1 MLARAALAVLIIV
14 AAAAAAFWYL
24 TMPRPLDAAALSH
37 YGPGDAK
44 KGERIFWLAGCSSC
58 HARPKATGDALLQ
71 LAGGL
76 ELKTRFGTFV
86 VPNISPDKKDGIGAW
101 TLGDFVNALKR
112 GITPDGRHLYPAF
125 PYASYSRMKPGD
137 ISDLFAFLKTLPSV
151 AGKAPPDKIGFPF
164 NIRRGI
170 GLWKLL
176 YLSDTPYVQLPQNA
190 SELAKAGQYLVEG
203 PGHCGE
209 CHTPRTFSGGMK
221 RDEWLAGAPNPD
233 GKGAIPNIT
242 PGNGGIGGWSEKDI
256 AYFLESGFTPDF
268 DSVGGA
274 MVDVQQNIAKLPAS
288 DRDAIA
294 AYLKAVPPLPTAYT
308 DKR

>member
-1 MLARAALAVLIIV
+1 MLPRAALAVVIIV
-14 AAAAAAFWYL
+14 AAGAAAFWYL
-24 TMPRPLDAAALSH
+24 TMPKPLDAAALSQ

-58 HARPKATGDALLQ
+58 HARPKATGDARLQ

-76 ELKTRFGTFV
+76 ELSTQFGTFV
-86 VPNISPDKKDGIGAW
+86 VPNISPDRKDGIGAW
-101 TLGDFVNALKR
+101 TLADFANALKR

-125 PYASYSRMKPGD
+125 PYASYSRMKPED
-137 ISDLFAFLKTLPSV
+137 IADLFAFLKTLPPV
-151 AGKAPPDKIGFPF
+151 AGKAPPDKVGFPF

-176 YLSDTPYVQLPQNA
+176 YLSDKPYVQLPPNA
-190 SELAKAGQYLVEG
+190 SEQAKAGQYLVEG

-209 CHTPRTFSGGMK
+209 CHTPRTFLGGMK

-242 PGNGGIGGWSEKDI
+242 PGEGGIGDWSEKDI
-256 AYFLESGFTPDF
+256 AYFLESGFMPDF

-294 AYLKAVPPLPTAYT
+294 AYLKAIPPLPSAYT
-308 DKR
+308 EKH